1 MHEWA
6 LADAIVNSSLK
17 LAKDKGLPKVN
28 EIFIRI
34 GEVNNIDIDAFNF
47 ALSEIMK
54 GTILENSKIIFNE
67 IQANLKCNNCGFIFN
82 YKNEFDKLS
91 EDEKESIHFIPE
103 TVHIYIRCPNC
114 GSVDFDFIEGRGI
127 FLEDIKWIF

>member
-6 LADAIVNSSLK
+6 LADAIVDSSLR
-17 LAKDKGLPKVN
+17 LAKEKSLKKVN

-34 GEVNNIDIDAFNF
+34 GEVNNIDLDAFNF

-54 GTILENSKIIFNE
+54 GTILENSKITFDVIE
-67 IQANLKCNNCGFIFN
+67 ATLKCNNCGYIFN

-91 EDEKESIHFIPE
+91 PDEKESIHFIPE

-114 GSVDFDFIEGRGI
+114 KSIDFDFIEGRGI
-127 FLEDIKWIF
+127 FLEDIK